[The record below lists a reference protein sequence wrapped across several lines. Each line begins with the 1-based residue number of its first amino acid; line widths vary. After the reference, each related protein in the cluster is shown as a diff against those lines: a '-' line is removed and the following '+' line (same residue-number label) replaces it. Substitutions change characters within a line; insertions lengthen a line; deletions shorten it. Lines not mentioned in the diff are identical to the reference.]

1 MDIQLPTKI
10 RGRPKAGQKE
20 AYLDELKKMAGQIQD
35 IASQARQKASSRGWC
50 YLLEG
55 FGVINKSEFD
65 DCEGFINEARKL
77 GILPI
82 DFVLE
87 EDARA
92 FDGLEYIDCR
102 DPQQYLVDYLEG
114 AKEAYSYY
122 EGVSFWSAQ
131 PVYIQMLV
139 EKIDLKQLFGDIT
152 RKYHIPIAT
161 SRGWYSILQRAEMA
175 LRFSLWEEQGKM
187 PVLLYCGD
195 HDPTGLQ
202 ISEALKS
209 NFWDIALGTGWE
221 PVNLIV
227 DRFGLNY
234 DLIVEA
240 NLTWIDNLIS
250 ASGRPP
256 DLKKQFIRDYIAQ
269 YGERKVEANALV
281 IRPDLAEEL
290 VKSAILK
297 YLPKDAFSKYEDARE
312 EAQSKVKALQDKVNL
327 FDGILVDL
335 LARLGDGS

>member
-1 MDIQLPTKI
+1 MEIKLPTKI
-10 RGRPKAGQKE
+10 RGRPKAGQRE
-20 AYLDELKKMAGQIQD
+20 AYLAELELMASQIRD
-35 IASQARQKASSRGWC
+35 IAKSARQKASSRGWC

-87 EDARA
+87 EVARS
-92 FDGLEYIDCR
+92 FDGLETIDWR
-102 DPQQYLVDYLEG
+102 EPKQFLVDYLEG
-114 AKEAYSYY
+114 AKEVYSYY
-122 EGVSFWSAQ
+122 EGVSFWEAQ

-139 EKIDLKQLFGDIT
+139 EKIDLKQLFRNIT

-175 LRFSLWEEQGKM
+175 KRFRFWEGQGKI
-187 PVLLYCGD
+187 PILLYCGD

-209 NFWDIALGTGWE
+209 NFWDVALGTRWE
-221 PVNLIV
+221 PENLVV

-234 DLIVEA
+234 DLIMEA
-240 NLTWIDNLIS
+240 DLTWIDNLIS

-256 DLKKQFIRDYIAQ
+256 DLKKAFVRDYIAQ

-290 VKSAILK
+290 VEGAILK
-297 YLPKDAFSKYEDARE
+297 YVPEDGFSKYEDARMKKQGE
-312 EAQSKVKALQDKVNL
+312 VRQFQHKINL
-327 FDGILVDL
+327 EPTLDDL
-335 LARLGDGS
+335 IAELG

>member
-1 MDIQLPTKI
+1 MKVKLPTKI

-20 AYLDELKKMAGQIQD
+20 AYLAELELMASQIQD
-35 IASQARQKASSRGWC
+35 IAKLARQKASSRGWC

-55 FGVINKSEFD
+55 FGVIDKSEFD
-65 DCEGFINEARKL
+65 NCEGFINEARKL
-77 GILPI
+77 GVLPI
-82 DFVLE
+82 AFVLE
-87 EDARA
+87 EAARA
-92 FDGLEYIDCR
+92 FDGLERIDQR
-102 DPQQYLVDYLEG
+102 DPKDYLIGCLETI
-114 AKEAYSYY
+114 KKSYNFY
-122 EGVSFWSAQ
+122 EGVSFWEAQ

-139 EKIDLKQLFGDIT
+139 EKIDLKQLFGNVT

-175 LRFSLWEEQGKM
+175 KRFRFWEEAGKA

-209 NFWDIALGTGWE
+209 NFWDIALGTSWE
-221 PVNLIV
+221 PADLIV

-234 DLIVEA
+234 NLIMEA

-256 DLKKQFIRDYIAQ
+256 DLKKQYVRDYIAQ
-269 YGERKVEANALV
+269 FGERKVEANALV

-290 VKSAILK
+290 VEQAILK
-297 YLPKDAFSKYEDARE
+297 YLPEDAFSKYEDARMKRQGE
-312 EAQSKVKALQDKVNL
+312 VRQFQDKINL
-327 FDGILVDL
+327 EWNLDELIAQLE
-335 LARLGDGS
+335 

>member
-1 MDIQLPTKI
+1 MEIKLPTKI

-20 AYLDELKKMAGQIQD
+20 AYLAELKLM
-35 IASQARQKASSRGWC
+35 ASQILDVAKSARQKASSRGWC

-55 FGVINKSEFD
+55 FGVIDKSQFD
-65 DCEGFINEARKL
+65 TCESFINEARKL
-77 GILPI
+77 GFLPI

-87 EDARA
+87 EAARS
-92 FDGLEYIDCR
+92 FDGLETIDKR
-102 DPQQYLVDYLEG
+102 DPRQFLMDYLED
-114 AKEAYSYY
+114 AKEVYRYY
-122 EGVSFWSAQ
+122 DGVSLWEAQ

-139 EKIDLKQLFGDIT
+139 EKIDLKQLFRNIT

-175 LRFSLWEEQGKM
+175 KRFKFWEEQGKT
-187 PVLLYCGD
+187 PILLYCGD

-209 NFWDIALGTGWE
+209 NFWDIALGTRWE
-221 PVNLIV
+221 PTDLIV

-234 DLIVEA
+234 DLISSA

-250 ASGRPP
+250 ATGRPP
-256 DLKKQFIRDYIAQ
+256 DIKKEFVRDYIAQ
-269 YGERKVEANALV
+269 FGERKVEANALV

-290 VKSAILK
+290 VEKAILK
-297 YLPKDAFSKYEDARE
+297 YLPEDAFSNYEDARMKRQGE
-312 EAQSKVKALQDKVNL
+312 VRQFQDKINL
-327 FDGILVDL
+327 EWNLDNLIAKLD
-335 LARLGDGS
+335 

>member
-1 MDIQLPTKI
+1 MEIKLPTKI
-10 RGRPKAGQKE
+10 RGRPRPGQKG
-20 AYLDELKKMAGQIQD
+20 AYLAELALM
-35 IASQARQKASSRGWC
+35 ASQILEISKQMRDKASSRGWC

-55 FGVINKSEFD
+55 FGAIDKSQFD
-65 DCEGFINEARKL
+65 ECENFINEARKL
-77 GILPI
+77 DILPI

-92 FDGLEYIDCR
+92 FDGLEVIDWR
-102 DPQQYLVDYLEG
+102 DPQQYLVNFLEG
-114 AKEAYSYY
+114 AKDAYNYY
-122 EGVSFWSAQ
+122 EGISFWEAQ

-139 EKIDLKQLFGDIT
+139 EKIDLRQLFGDVT

-175 LRFSLWEEQGKM
+175 KRFRFWEEQGKT
-187 PVLLYCGD
+187 PILLYCGD

-202 ISEALKS
+202 ISEALGS
-209 NFWDIALGTGWE
+209 NFWDVALGTRWE
-221 PVNLIV
+221 PRNLVV

-234 DLIVEA
+234 DLIIKA

-256 DLKKQFIRDYIAQ
+256 DLKKQFVRDYIAQ

-290 VKSAILK
+290 VEQAILK
-297 YLPKDAFSKYEDARE
+297 YLPEDAFSKYEKAKE
-312 EAQSKVKALQDKVNL
+312 EVQGKVKALQDKVHL
-327 FDGILVDL
+327 DGIMDDL
-335 LARLGDGS
+335 IAKLK

>member
-1 MDIQLPTKI
+1 MEIKLPTKI
-10 RGRPKAGQKE
+10 RGRPKKGQKE
-20 AYLDELKKMAGQIQD
+20 AYLAELEAFAKQIQD
-35 IASQARQKASSRGWC
+35 AAKSARQKASSRGWC

-55 FGVINKSEFD
+55 FGVIDKSQFD
-65 DCEGFINEARKL
+65 ACEGFINEARKE

-87 EDARA
+87 EAARA
-92 FDGLEYIDCR
+92 FDGLETIDDR
-102 DPQQYLVDYLEG
+102 GPRQFLADYLEG
-114 AKEAYSYY
+114 AKDIYRMY
-122 EGVSFWSAQ
+122 EGVSFWEAQ

-139 EKIDLKQLFGDIT
+139 EKIDLKQLFRKIT

-175 LRFSLWEEQGKM
+175 KRFKFWEERGKA

-202 ISEALKS
+202 ISEALIS
-209 NFWDIALGTGWE
+209 NFWDITKGTKWE
-221 PVNLIV
+221 PTDLIV

-234 DLIVEA
+234 TLIMEA

-256 DLKKQFIRDYIAQ
+256 DLKKAFVRDYIAQ

-290 VKSAILK
+290 VEQAILK
-297 YLPKDAFSKYEDARE
+297 YVPEDGFAKYQYAKLERQGAVRD
-312 EAQSKVKALQDKVNL
+312 LQDKIGL
-327 FDGILVDL
+327 ESTLDDL
-335 LARLGDGS
+335 IVELE